1 MFFTAGN
8 SHRMNFSIP
17 LNVTTSL
24 PATEAG
30 LTDSVAVRRRRVAD
44 GFVKSRCV
52 PSASNE
58 LNSLIFGYILTSKE
72 VLKDIGADS
81 KCRI

>member
-58 LNSLIFGYILTSKE
+58 LNSLIFGYILE
-72 VLKDIGADS
+72 QGGPQGYW
-81 KCRI
+81 C